1 MAATPLAMIAT
12 AREDLLRPAALT
24 TRSSQRKL
32 PGASAQVIGQAA
44 GHRGLAGPVAEWS
57 SYRSCAQNCI
67 SDRLLGLHFYTSQPY
82 AEMRAH
88 AAVRSFLTG

>member
-32 PGASAQVIGQAA
+32 PGASAQVTGQAA
-44 GHRGLAGPVAEWS
+44 GEGAP
-57 SYRSCAQNCI
+57 
-67 SDRLLGLHFYTSQPY
+67 RLYLI
-82 AEMRAH
+82 E
-88 AAVRSFLTG
+88 